1 MCSDDMESKALSDYF
16 RILRGERNANY
27 LESKQ
32 LEIDFD
38 LNAQEEKL
46 WETHD
51 EVVGKKKENPFLS
64 LFDLKL
70 EISKRMLE
78 KCRFCERRCYVNR
91 EKGQKGY
98 CGVLKSK
105 IASEFIHMG
114 EEPEL
119 VPSYTIFFSGCTF
132 NCVFCQNWDISQY
145 PEAGIYVEPRVMAKL
160 IEQRK
165 NNIKNL
171 NWVGGEPTPNL
182 PYILEVLSYSSV
194 NLPVIWN
201 SNMYM
206 SEETMKLLNN
216 IVDVYLT
223 DFKYGND
230 DCAKKLSNIEN
241 YFNIVSRNHRIA
253 NQQCDVIIRHLVLPN
268 HVECCSKPVLKWI
281 AENLRNVKVNVMAQY
296 RPEHKAKEYPEINR
310 RITKEEFDEAV
321 NFAEELGLDL
331 VE

>member
-1 MCSDDMESKALSDYF
+1 VKSKALSDYF
-16 RILRGERNANY
+16 SILAGERSANY
-27 LESKQ
+27 LESKK

-38 LNAQEEKL
+38 LNNEEKKL
-46 WETHD
+46 WEIHD
-51 EVVGKKKENPFLS
+51 EAVGEKKENPFLS

-70 EISKRMLE
+70 ELSKRMLE
-78 KCRFCERRCYVNR
+78 KCRFCERKCGVNR
-91 EKGQKGY
+91 ARGQKGY
-98 CGVLKSK
+98 CGVLKSM

-132 NCVFCQNWDISQY
+132 NCAFCQNWDISQY
-145 PEAGIYVEPRVMAKL
+145 PEAGIYVEPRLLAKL
-160 IEQRK
+160 IEQRINK
-165 NNIKNL
+165 IRNI

-182 PYILEVLSYSSV
+182 PYILDVLNHTSV

-206 SEETMKLLNN
+206 SEEATKLLNR
-216 IVDVYLT
+216 IVDIYLT

-230 DCAKKLSNIEN
+230 DCAKKLSNVEN
-241 YFNIVSRNHRIA
+241 YFSVVSRNHRIA
-253 NQQCDVIIRHLVLPN
+253 NSQCEMIIRHLVLPN

-281 AENLRNVKVNVMAQY
+281 AGNLKNVKVNVMEQY
-296 RPEHKAKEYPEINR
+296 RPEYKAKELPEINR
-310 RITKEEFDEAV
+310 KITKEEFDEAV

-331 VE
+331 VEQ

>member
-1 MCSDDMESKALSDYF
+1 VKSKALSDYF
-16 RILRGERNANY
+16 SILAGERSANY
-27 LESKQ
+27 IESKK

-38 LNAQEEKL
+38 LNNEEKKL
-46 WETHD
+46 WEIHD
-51 EVVGKKKENPFLS
+51 EAVGEKKENPFLS

-70 EISKRMLE
+70 ELSKRMLE
-78 KCRFCERRCYVNR
+78 KCRFCERKCGVNR
-91 EKGQKGY
+91 ARGQKGY
-98 CGVLKSK
+98 CSVLKSM

-132 NCVFCQNWDISQY
+132 NCAFCQNWDISQY
-145 PEAGIYVEPRVMAKL
+145 PEAGIYVEPRLLAKL
-160 IEQRK
+160 IEQRINK
-165 NNIKNL
+165 IRNI

-182 PYILEVLSYSSV
+182 PYILDVLNHTSV

-206 SEETMKLLNN
+206 SEEATKLLNR
-216 IVDVYLT
+216 IVDIYLT

-230 DCAKKLSNIEN
+230 DCAKKLSNVEN
-241 YFNIVSRNHRIA
+241 YFSVVSRNHRIA
-253 NQQCDVIIRHLVLPN
+253 NSQCEMIIRHLVLPN

-281 AENLRNVKVNVMAQY
+281 AGNLKNVKVNVMEQY
-296 RPEHKAKEYPEINR
+296 RPEYKAKELPEINR
-310 RITKEEFDEAV
+310 KITKEEFDEAV

-331 VE
+331 VEQ

>member
-1 MCSDDMESKALSDYF
+1 MESKALSDYF

-160 IEQRK
+160 IEQIK
-165 NNIKNL
+165 NNIRNL

-182 PYILEVLSYSSV
+182 PYILDVLSHTSV
-194 NLPVIWN
+194 NIPVIWN

-206 SEETMKLLNN
+206 SGETMKILSN
-216 IVDVYLT
+216 IVDVYLS

-230 DCAKKLSNIEN
+230 DCAKKLSNVEN
-241 YFNIVSRNHRIA
+241 YFSIVSRNHKTA
-253 NQQCDVIIRHLVLPN
+253 NKQCEMIIRHLVLPN
-268 HVECCSKPVLKWI
+268 HLECCTKPVLKWI

-296 RPEHKAKEYPEINR
+296 KPEHKAKEYPEINR
-310 RITKEEFDEAV
+310 KITKEEFDEAL
-321 NFAEELGLDL
+321 NFAKKLGLDL
-331 VE
+331 VEQFI

>member
-1 MCSDDMESKALSDYF
+1 MKSTALSNYF
-16 RILRGERNANY
+16 KILAGERNANY
-27 LESKQ
+27 LEAKKI
-32 LEIDFD
+32 EIDFD
-38 LNAQEEKL
+38 LNDKEEKL
-46 WETHD
+46 WKIHD
-51 EVVGKKKENPFLS
+51 TITREKKDKPFLS

-70 EISKRMLE
+70 ELANRMLE
-78 KCRFCERRCYVNR
+78 SCRFCERKCRVNR
-91 EKGQKGY
+91 TKNQKGY
-98 CGVLKSK
+98 CNVLESK
-105 IASEFIHMG
+105 IASEFIHTG

-145 PEAGIYVEPRVMAKL
+145 PDSGIYIEPRILAKL

-165 NNIKNL
+165 NNIRNL

-182 PYILEVLSYSSV
+182 PYILDVLNHTSV

-206 SEETMKLLNN
+206 SEETMKILDGV
-216 IVDVYLT
+216 VDVYLS

-241 YFNIVSRNHRIA
+241 YFRIVSRNHKTA
-253 NQQCDVIIRHLVLPN
+253 NKQCEMIVRHLVLPN
-268 HVECCSKPVLKWI
+268 HVECCTKPVLKWI
-281 AENLRNVKVNVMAQY
+281 AENLKNVKVNVMAQY
-296 RPEHKAKEYPEINR
+296 KSEYRAKEFPEINR

-321 NFAEELGLDL
+321 NFAKNLGLDL
-331 VE
+331 IEQPI